1 MTVKEPSLRE
11 IILDILL
18 EVLEKGKYSHVVL
31 SQALSKYQYLEKQ
44 DRSFIKRVVD
54 GTVEYRIQLDYIL
67 NSYSK
72 VKVNKMKPVIRT
84 ILRMSAYQIY
94 HMDRV
99 PDSAAC
105 NEAVKLAGKRGFSG
119 LKGFVNGVL
128 RNISREKDGLSPAF
142 PDDSVRYSV
151 PEWLIGMWEREYG
164 TEILHLMLE
173 SFLKER
179 PLTARCCLNRCGK
192 EQILKSLKASGVR
205 AEESRYAPDVIA
217 LNGVDYLEGLE
228 AFRNGWL
235 QIQDLSSS
243 LAGDAA
249 GIEEGN
255 YIIDV
260 CGAPGGKG
268 LHAAELLAN
277 TGMVEIRDVSEAKVS
292 LIEENICRSGLTNV
306 RAAVYDAL
314 LFDPASEEAA
324 DVVIAD
330 LPCSGLGII
339 GRKPDIKYNMTP
351 EKLHDLARL
360 QREILS
366 VVHRYVKPGGTL
378 VYSTCT
384 VNREE
389 NEENMHWFLEQ
400 FPFEPV
406 NIEERLGKELA
417 AEPTLK
423 SGYIQLIPGVHP
435 CDGFFIAVMR
445 KKLPL

>member
-1 MTVKEPSLRE
+1 MTVKEPKPRE
-11 IILDILL
+11 LILDILM
-18 EVLEKGKYSHVVL
+18 EVLEKGKYSHVIL
-31 SQALSKYQYLEKQ
+31 SQALSKYQYLDKQ

-54 GTVEYRIQLDYIL
+54 GTVEYKIQLDFII

-84 ILRMSAYQIY
+84 ILRMSAYQIC

-105 NEAVKLAGKRGFSG
+105 NEAVQLAAMRGFSG

-128 RNISREKDGLSPAF
+128 RNISRGKERLADEF

-151 PEWLIGMWEREYG
+151 PEWLIEMWEKEYG
-164 TEILHLMLE
+164 RETLHIMLE
-173 SFLKER
+173 SFLKDR
-179 PLTARCCLNRCGK
+179 PLTARCFLNRADK
-192 EQILKSLKASGVR
+192 QQIIKSLSGQGVTVK
-205 AEESRYAPDVIA
+205 ESKYATDVII
-217 LNGVDYLEGLE
+217 LSGVDYLEGLS
-228 AFRNGWL
+228 AFQNGWL

-243 LAGDAA
+243 LSGDAA
-249 GIEEGN
+249 GIKKGD

-268 LHAAELLAN
+268 LHAADLLRG
-277 TGMVEIRDVSEAKVS
+277 TGLVEIRDISAAKVS
-292 LIEENICRSGLTNV
+292 LIEGNIARSGLKNV
-306 RAAVYDAL
+306 RAAVCDAL
-314 LFDPASEEAA
+314 IFDEASEGKA
-324 DVVIAD
+324 DIVIAD

-351 EKLHDLARL
+351 EKLHELACL
-360 QREILS
+360 QRKILS
-366 VVHRYVKPGGTL
+366 VVHRYVKPGGAL

-389 NEENMHWFLEQ
+389 NEENMRWFMEQ

-406 NIEERLGKELA
+406 NIKERLGKELS
-417 AEPTLK
+417 EPTLE
-423 SGYIQLIPGVHP
+423 SGYIKFLPGVHP

-445 KKLPL
+445 KV